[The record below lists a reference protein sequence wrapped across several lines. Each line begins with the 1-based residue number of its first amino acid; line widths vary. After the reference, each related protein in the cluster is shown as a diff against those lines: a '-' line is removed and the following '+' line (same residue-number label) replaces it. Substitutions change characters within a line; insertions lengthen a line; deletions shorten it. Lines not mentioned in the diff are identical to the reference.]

1 MPQYTELVA
10 WLTQEMKSFI
20 GLEEHVNPI
29 TSKSVLFFLCILKHC
44 HRKEPYYKSIVKP
57 FCTIQFF
64 TTILQLH
71 TLK

>member
-29 TSKSVLFFLCILKHC
+29 TSKSVPFF
-44 HRKEPYYKSIVKP
+44 YVYQSIA
-57 FCTIQFF
+57 TERNHI
-64 TTILQLH
+64 TSQL
-71 TLK
+71 

>member
-29 TSKSVLFFLCILKHC
+29 TSKSVLFFMYIKALPQKG
-44 HRKEPYYKSIVKP
+44 
-57 FCTIQFF
+57 
-64 TTILQLH
+64 TIL
-71 TLK
+71 